1 LRPVPYPDLPPFVND
16 QKMKLRRPALAAMLA
31 YWAWLVVGY
40 STESN
45 AVDRPNIIVI
55 LADDFG
61 YGSTNAYG
69 ADKSLVQTP
78 ALDRLAA
85 EGKRFTHAYT
95 ASSVCSPT
103 RYALMTGRY
112 AWRTSLQ
119 SGVLNPFAPLHI
131 GTDQLNVASLLK
143 KQQYKTAAV
152 GKWHLGYGNGRSS
165 DARTDY
171 AAELKPGPLE
181 IGFDYHFGVPSNHGD
196 RTGVFVENRFVYGLQ
211 SSKVP
216 TDVKIDGPGVDDPD
230 FQATYKLNQNGTR
243 QLGAIEIDAPRRK
256 DERVMTVLTKK
267 VVAWLDQQKKD
278 EPFFLYYTPV
288 AVHNPVTPSPELA
301 GKSKAGPFGDW
312 IHELDQSVDAVL
324 KKLDEKGLTENT
336 LVLFTSDN
344 GGVNRPEN
352 KELIQTKAI
361 EAGLAV
367 NGSLHGGKHTV
378 WEGGFRVPYIVRW
391 PGKIRVGTVSEQVVS
406 VADLLATTAAIV
418 GETIPAAKEGA
429 QDSYNVLP
437 AYLDEE
443 LKEPV
448 RRDVIVHSAAGVFA
462 IRKGDWKWIEGVP
475 DKEANAGVITNA
487 GVEQNK
493 PQLYN
498 LKEDPAETKDV
509 SEANPNI
516 VSELKDL
523 LERYRGGGYSREL
536 PSIEESKSSPSGTGK
551 VESLAFATPLS
562 KVPTAP
568 WTTPRGEWEVK
579 DGALWGKSASQ
590 PAALR
595 TPVSSKDLSIRYEVQ
610 LGDLQR
616 QTVRVETTEP
626 QRSFRLDITSTGIA
640 IVKNAQGSDAQLEL
654 ASADLKTEQG
664 KWVPVE
670 IQIAGDK
677 AKLVV
682 GTKSIETSHPWI
694 DEAKS
699 SATWVIAGGS
709 AGLKNVVIDQK

>member
-1 LRPVPYPDLPPFVND
+1 
-16 QKMKLRRPALAAMLA
+16 
-31 YWAWLVVGY
+31 
-40 STESN
+40 
-45 AVDRPNIIVI
+45 
-55 LADDFG
+55 
-61 YGSTNAYG
+61 
-69 ADKSLVQTP
+69 
-78 ALDRLAA
+78 
-85 EGKRFTHAYT
+85 
-95 ASSVCSPT
+95 
-103 RYALMTGRY
+103 
-112 AWRTSLQ
+112 
-119 SGVLNPFAPLHI
+119 
-131 GTDQLNVASLLK
+131 
-143 KQQYKTAAV
+143 
-152 GKWHLGYGNGRSS
+152 
-165 DARTDY
+165 
-171 AAELKPGPLE
+171 
-181 IGFDYHFGVPSNHGD
+181 
-196 RTGVFVENRFVYGLQ
+196 
-211 SSKVP
+211 
-216 TDVKIDGPGVDDPD
+216 
-230 FQATYKLNQNGTR
+230 
-243 QLGAIEIDAPRRK
+243 
-256 DERVMTVLTKK
+256 MTVLTKK

-391 PGKIRVGTVSEQVVS
+391 PGKIKAGTVSEQVVS

-443 LKEPV
+443 LKEPI

-664 KWVPVE
+664 TWVPVE

>member
-1 LRPVPYPDLPPFVND
+1 
-16 QKMKLRRPALAAMLA
+16 MKLRRTFISAILVLSPTLHCVSSIDVHAA
-31 YWAWLVVGY
+31 
-40 STESN
+40 
-45 AVDRPNIIVI
+45 DRPTIVVI

-103 RYALMTGRY
+103 RYALLTGRY

-143 KQQYKTAAV
+143 RQQYKTAAV

-171 AAELKPGPLE
+171 QAELKPGPLD

-196 RTGVFVENRFVYGLQ
+196 RTGVFVENRYVYGLK
-211 SSKVP
+211 SNKVP
-216 TDVKIDGPGVDDPD
+216 SEVKIDGPGEDDSD
-230 FQATYKLNQNGTR
+230 FQATYNIKQNNAR
-243 QLGAIEIDAPRRK
+243 QLGAIELNAPRRK
-256 DERVMTVLTKK
+256 DDGVMNVLTKK
-267 VVAWLDQQKKD
+267 AVAWLDQQKKD

-288 AVHNPVTPSPELA
+288 AVHNPVTPSAELA
-301 GKSKAGPFGDW
+301 GKSKAGEFGDW
-312 IHELDQSVDAVL
+312 IHELDHSVDTLL
-324 KKLDEKGLTENT
+324 KKLDEKGFAENT

-391 PGKIRVGTVSEQVVS
+391 PGKVKPGTVSEQVVS

-437 AYLDEE
+437 ALLEEE

-498 LKEDPAETKDV
+498 LKDDPAETKDV
-509 SEANPNI
+509 SEANPN
-516 VSELKDL
+516 VVAELKGL

-536 PSIEESKSSPSGTGK
+536 PSIEESKATTGGVGK
-551 VESLAFATPLS
+551 GESLAFATPLV

-579 DGALWGKSASQ
+579 DGALWGKSAGQ

-595 TPVSSKDLSIRYEVQ
+595 VAVANKDLTIKYDVQ
-610 LGDLQR
+610 LGDIQR
-616 QTVRVETTEP
+616 QSVRIETTEP
-626 QRSFRLDITSTGIA
+626 QRSFRLDVTATSFA
-640 IVKNAQGSDAQLEL
+640 IVKNDLDGQGPDTQLEL
-654 ASADLKTEQG
+654 ATTEFKIEKG
-664 KWVPVE
+664 KWYPVE

-682 GTKSIETSHPWI
+682 GGKAIEASYPLI
-694 DEAKS
+694 DESKS

-709 AGLKNVVIDQK
+709 AGIKNLVFDQK

>member
-1 LRPVPYPDLPPFVND
+1 
-16 QKMKLRRPALAAMLA
+16 MKLRRTFIAAI
-31 YWAWLVVGY
+31 LVFSPTLHCV
-40 STESN
+40 SPVDVH
-45 AVDRPNIIVI
+45 AADRPNIVVI

-78 ALDRLAA
+78 ALDRLAS

-103 RYALMTGRY
+103 RYALLTGRY

-143 KQQYKTAAV
+143 KQQHKTAAV

-171 AAELKPGPLE
+171 QAELKPGPLD

-196 RTGVFVENRFVYGLQ
+196 RTGVFVENRYVYGLK
-211 SSKVP
+211 SNKVP
-216 TDVKIDGPGVDDPD
+216 SDVKIDGPGEDDSD
-230 FQATYKLNQNGTR
+230 FQPTYNLKQNNAR
-243 QLGAIEIDAPRRK
+243 QLGAIELNAPRRK
-256 DERVMTVLTKK
+256 DDRVMNVLTKK
-267 VVAWLDQQKKD
+267 AVAWLDQQKKD

-288 AVHNPVTPSPELA
+288 AVHNPVTPSAELA
-301 GKSKAGPFGDW
+301 GKSKAGEFGDW
-312 IHELDQSVDAVL
+312 IHELDQSVDSLL
-324 KKLDEKGLTENT
+324 KKLDEKGFTENT

-391 PGKIRVGTVSEQVVS
+391 PGKVKPGTLSEQVVS

-437 AYLDEE
+437 ALLEEE

-498 LKEDPAETKDV
+498 LKDDPAETKDV
-509 SEANPNI
+509 SEANPN
-516 VSELKDL
+516 VVAELKGL
-523 LERYRGGGYSREL
+523 LERYRAGGYSREL
-536 PSIEESKSSPSGTGK
+536 PSVEESKATTGGVGK
-551 VESLAFATPLS
+551 GESLAFATPLV
-562 KVPTAP
+562 KVPAAP

-579 DGALWGKSASQ
+579 DGALWGKSAGQ

-595 TPVSSKDLSIRYEVQ
+595 VAVANKDLSIKYEVQ
-610 LGDLQR
+610 LGDIQR
-616 QTVRVETTEP
+616 QTVRIETTEP
-626 QRSFRLDITSTGIA
+626 QRSFRLDVTATSIA
-640 IVKNAQGSDAQLEL
+640 IVKNDLDDQGPDTQLEL
-654 ASADLKTEQG
+654 ASAEFKIEKG
-664 KWVPVE
+664 KWYPVE

-677 AKLVV
+677 AKLIV
-682 GTKSIETSHPWI
+682 GGKAIEASYPLI

-699 SATWVIAGGS
+699 SATWVIAGGT
-709 AGLKNVVIDQK
+709 AGIKNLVVDQK